1 VDQYTACALNLNIP
15 TMKIRI
21 NTIYALLITS
31 VLFTLLSAAITYDNI
46 REKEEATGII
56 VHSYKAIQA
65 SSQLLALLTDMETG
79 QRGYC
84 LTGDA
89 YFLQIYEDGL
99 MDYRRELGRMRD
111 LAPQR
116 IEDRRL
122 EETIILASE
131 TERFYLDSLVHRGP
145 MRGHNTAALRQASLL
160 GKEKIDHLRQLVS
173 QLTLL
178 ERSMQEEQNVVLH
191 ENKKLDPL
199 RFAAFGLIGLT
210 CIAAF
215 VTITRKERAN
225 GLLLLRLKDTNVA
238 LERKVR
244 QRTRQLTEANAAKDH
259 FLGVATHDLKAPLNG
274 VIGLVNIM
282 RSEKSLSVAYRE
294 YLDLIERSCTKMK
307 HLIADLLD
315 ISQLDQGAR
324 PLRRQTLAVL
334 PMLTRM
340 QREYQEQAARK
351 GILLVMDAADIQFE
365 ADPDVLS
372 RILENLLSNALKFSG
387 AGTQVRV
394 TACADERGVRFDVVD
409 EGPGIAAEELPKLF
423 KKFQRLSN
431 RPTQHESST
440 GLGLFIVK
448 ELVELHGGEIR
459 VESRLGVGSVF
470 TVVLPR

>member
-1 VDQYTACALNLNIP
+1 
-15 TMKIRI
+15 MKIRI

-46 REKEEATGII
+46 REKEEATNII
-56 VHSYKAIQA
+56 VHSYKAIHA

-89 YFLQIYEDGL
+89 YFLQIYEDA
-99 MDYRRELGRMRD
+99 RMRYRLELD
-111 LAPQR
+111 RMKVLAPQR

-122 EETIILASE
+122 EDAIILASE
-131 TERFYLDSLVHRGP
+131 TERSYLDSLVHRGP
-145 MRGHNTAALRQASLL
+145 MRSHDAASVRQSSLV
-160 GKEKIDHLRQLVS
+160 GKEKIDHLRRLVNQLM
-173 QLTLL
+173 LL
-178 ERSMQEEQNVVLH
+178 ARSMQQEQNLVLH

-215 VTITRKERAN
+215 ITITREERAN
-225 GLLLLRLKDTNVA
+225 GLLLVRLKNTNAA
-238 LERKVR
+238 LERRVR
-244 QRTRQLTEANAAKDH
+244 QRTRQLTDANAAKDH

-282 RSEKSLSVAYRE
+282 RSEKSLGITYRE

-307 HLIADLLD
+307 QLIADLLD

-324 PLRRQTLAVL
+324 PIRRQAVAVL

-340 QREYQEQAARK
+340 QHEFREQAARK
-351 GILLVMDAADIQFE
+351 GISLVMDVEDVHFE
-365 ADPDVLS
+365 ADPDVLA

-387 AGTQVRV
+387 PGTQVRV
-394 TACADERGVRFDVVD
+394 LACADVRGVRFEFADQ
-409 EGPGIAAEELPKLF
+409 GPGIAEDELPKLF

-431 RPTQHESST
+431 RPTQNESST

-459 VESRLGVGSVF
+459 VSSRLGEGSVF
-470 TVVLPR
+470 TVVLPKAA

>member
-1 VDQYTACALNLNIP
+1 
-15 TMKIRI
+15 MKIRI

-89 YFLQIYEDGL
+89 YFLQLYEDAL
-99 MDYRRELGRMRD
+99 VNYCRELDRMRG

-116 IEDRRL
+116 REDRWL
-122 EETIILASE
+122 EEAIIRASE
-131 TERFYLDSLVHRGP
+131 TERFYLDSLVHGGP
-145 MRGHNTAALRQASLL
+145 MRGYDTAGLRQASLV
-160 GKEKIDHLRQLVS
+160 GKEKIDHLRGLVS
-173 QLTLL
+173 QLTRL
-178 ERSMQEEQNVVLH
+178 EQRMQLEQNTVLH

-199 RFAAFGLIGLT
+199 RFVAFALIGLT

-225 GLLLLRLKDTNVA
+225 GLLLLRLKNTNVA

-282 RSEKSLSVAYRE
+282 RSEKSLGATYRE

-324 PLRRQTLAVL
+324 PIRRQAVAVL

-340 QREYQEQAARK
+340 QHEFQEQAARK
-351 GILLVMDAADIQFE
+351 SILLVMNAQDIHFE

-387 AGTQVRV
+387 PGTQVRV
-394 TACADERGVRFDVVD
+394 TACLDGRGVRFDVAD
-409 EGPGIAAEELPKLF
+409 EGPGIAEEELPKLF

-459 VESRLGVGSVF
+459 VASRVGEGSVF
-470 TVVLPR
+470 SVMLPG

>member
-1 VDQYTACALNLNIP
+1 
-15 TMKIRI
+15 MKIRI

-56 VHSYKAIQA
+56 VHSYKTIQA
-65 SSQLLALLTDMETG
+65 STQLLALLTDMETG

-84 LTGDA
+84 LTGDV
-89 YFLQIYEDGL
+89 YFLQLYEDAVIS
-99 MDYRRELGRMRD
+99 YRRELDRMKA
-111 LAPQR
+111 LALQR
-116 IEDRRL
+116 VEDRRL
-122 EETIILASE
+122 EEAIILAGE
-131 TERFYLDSLVHRGP
+131 TERLYLDSLVHRGP
-145 MRGHNTAALRQASLL
+145 LRSTDTASLRQSALV
-160 GKEKIDHLRQLVS
+160 GKEKIEHVRRLVN

-178 ERSMQEEQNVVLH
+178 ERIMQEEQNHVLH
-191 ENKKLDPL
+191 QNKKLDPL

-215 VTITRKERAN
+215 ITISREERAN
-225 GLLLLRLKDTNVA
+225 GHLLMRLKNTNVA
-238 LERKVR
+238 LERRVR
-244 QRTRQLTEANAAKDH
+244 QRTRQLTDANAAKDH

-282 RSEKSLSVAYRE
+282 RSEKALGVTYRE

-307 HLIADLLD
+307 LLIADLLD

-324 PLRRQTLAVL
+324 PLRRQPVAVQPL
-334 PMLTRM
+334 LTRM
-340 QREYQEQAARK
+340 QREFDEQATRK
-351 GILLVMDAADIQFE
+351 GITLVMDVEEIHFT

-394 TACADERGVRFDVVD
+394 VASQDVRGVRFEIVD
-409 EGPGIAAEELPKLF
+409 QGPGIAEDELPKLF

-431 RPTQHESST
+431 RPTQNESST

-459 VESRLGVGSVF
+459 VASQLGEGSTF
-470 TVVLPR
+470 TVLLPKAA